1 MPVQAYPKPTFH
13 AWVFSFGAFSFG
25 VMPLKGLGMRLIMT
39 GLIASIGL
47 AAPIFSVEAQEDD
60 DEALTVVTINGEAAT
75 LNLVGSIINQ
85 LPDEL
90 RRQPIESY
98 YDRIVDDI
106 IDTRLTAE
114 AALASELGN
123 NPLLLELAQRAS
135 DRVLAEAWLND
146 EIQDRITDDMIQ
158 QRYQELVA
166 DTGSRDEIKARHILV
181 GSMEEA
187 EAAIGRLKSGE
198 DFSDLAKELSTG
210 TSGPN
215 GGDLGYFGRGAMVP
229 EFEEASFT
237 LEKGQY
243 TETPVQT
250 QFGWHVI
257 VVEDRRTAPAPQ
269 LQDIRDQLINAMSV
283 EVAGTII
290 EELRSKATIE
300 RLDFQQVRD
309 AEAKRRATADQ

>member
-13 AWVFSFGAFSFG
+13 AWAFSFGAFSFG

-114 AALASELGN
+114 AALASELSN

-300 RLDFQQVRD
+300 RLDFEQVRD
-309 AEAKRRATADQ
+309 AEAKRRATTDQ